1 MTVMFTIQ
9 SYEGTPRNA
18 GEAIHQCVLANRIL
32 ANEGVLDAFGHV
44 SVRNPENHETFF
56 QSRSLPPELV
66 AKEDVLEIDFDGN
79 VMSKKDRTPYGE
91 RIIHGAIFKARSDI
105 NAVFHG
111 HPHSVIPFSSTG
123 IPIKPIAHFAGMFYE
138 GIPLYDDYDVSS
150 GMLIASLEEGD
161 RIARVMGN
169 SRALLLRDH
178 GCIVVG
184 ENVQFMV
191 MSSIYLR
198 DNAAIQQRALQIG
211 KPKYLSYEEGRQICK
226 IMGSATALQRAWAYW
241 VERAKKAMPDLRHS
255 NF

>member
-1 MTVMFTIQ
+1 MTNMFAIQ
-9 SYEGTPRNA
+9 TYKGAARNA
-18 GEAIHQCVLANRIL
+18 EEAIDQCVLANRIL

-44 SVRNPENHETFF
+44 SVRNPENGETFF
-56 QSRSLPPELV
+56 QSRSLSPDLV
-66 AKEDVLEIDFDGN
+66 TKEDILEIDFDGN
-79 VMSKKDRTPYGE
+79 VIPDTNRTPYGE
-91 RIIHGAIFKARSDI
+91 RIIHGAILRARSDM

-123 IPIKPIAHFAGMFYE
+123 IPIQPIAHFASMFYE
-138 GIPLYDDYDVSS
+138 GIPIYDDYDVSS
-150 GMLIASLEEGD
+150 GMLIASLEEGE
-161 RIARVMGN
+161 RVARVLGN

-211 KPKYLSYEEGRQICK
+211 KPKYLSYEEGRQSCK
-226 IMGSATALQRAWAYW
+226 VMGSATALERAWSYW
-241 VERAKKAMPDLRHS
+241 VERAKKAMPDLS
-255 NF
+255 EKKF